1 MALSKSN
8 KIYPMTK
15 IKLTLVLCILTAITY
30 SCKDKNNEGS
40 QMKEV
45 MAIHDEL
52 MPKMGTI
59 GKLVSQLDEKI
70 TNEASSDNYATAREE
85 LKAAHKAM
93 MDWMKGFGDRFDGDE
108 ILKAKALTE
117 TKQKWLDEEETKVK
131 TLRNQINSS
140 IENAEALLKGN

>member
-1 MALSKSN
+1 
-8 KIYPMTK
+8 MTK
-15 IKLTLVLCILTAITY
+15 NKLILVLSLLIAFTY

-59 GKLVSQLDEKI
+59 GKLVSQLDEVI
-70 TNEASSDNYATAREE
+70 TNDASSDNYAAARED
-85 LKAAHKAM
+85 LKASHKAM

-108 ILKAKALTE
+108 ILKGKTLTDE
-117 TKQKWLDEEETKVK
+117 KQKWLDEEETNVK
-131 TLRNQINSS
+131 ALRDHINSS
-140 IENAEALLKGN
+140 IKRAEDLLKTN

>member
-1 MALSKSN
+1 
-8 KIYPMTK
+8 MTK
-15 IKLTLVLCILTAITY
+15 NKLILVLSVLIAFTY

-59 GKLVSQLDEKI
+59 GKLVSQLDEVM
-70 TNEASSDNYATAREE
+70 TNDASSDNYAAARED
-85 LKAAHKAM
+85 LKASHKAM

-108 ILKAKALTE
+108 ILKGKTLSE
-117 TKQKWLDEEETKVK
+117 EKQKWLDEEETNVK
-131 TLRNQINSS
+131 ALRDQINSS
-140 IENAEALLKGN
+140 IKRAEDLLKGN